1 MNESSRG
8 ITRRQLIG
16 GAGAAALGAV
26 TLRSPQAASTIN
38 WDHTVDV
45 VVVGTGIGA
54 ATAAYVANK
63 KGNSVNMVEKAEYFG
78 GTTARSAGV
87 MWIPNNFI
95 IRDRGDKDSKQD
107 CLHYLTRYSF
117 PQYYNPDSETLG
129 ISEYAYSLL
138 EAFYDNG
145 AAAIDLLRQDAVLK
159 LHEWRMYQLDIP
171 APDYLD
177 HVAENKSSDGR
188 ALGVIIGDGG
198 TGLGAHLM
206 AQMKAGIDKRKIP
219 VLLGHRA
226 ERVVINDEGRVIG
239 LEANRAGK
247 TIRLRAR
254 KAVIF
259 ATGGYA
265 HNEDFVE
272 NYQRSTI
279 YGACA
284 SPMSTGDFIRIA
296 GAAGARMGN
305 LGGAWRT
312 QVLLE
317 QALDNRFLS
326 SGVFFP
332 PGDSIIQVNRYGLRV
347 VNEKRNYND
356 RTEIHNSYDP
366 SKAEFP
372 NHIMLMLYDQRSAEA
387 FAGNH
392 PFPKDGGDAN
402 YIIKGDTLDLLVRET
417 RKRLLKIAGRTGGFS
432 LDESFLDNLPATIK
446 RFNGFA
452 ESGIDIDFQRG
463 EADYDREWQKVFS
476 ARITESHWPIN
487 DKPNNTMYPI
497 SDKGPYYGILLGPGA
512 LDTNGGPLI
521 DANARILD
529 GGDKPIPGLYGA
541 GNCIASPSG
550 EAYWGAGHTIGL
562 ALTFGYI
569 AAQAADAEEKS

>member
-26 TLRSPQAASTIN
+26 TLRSSQAASTIN

-117 PQYYNPDSETLG
+117 PQHYNPDSETLG

-226 ERVVINDEGRVIG
+226 E
-239 LEANRAGK
+239 
-247 TIRLRAR
+247 
-254 KAVIF
+254 
-259 ATGGYA
+259 
-265 HNEDFVE
+265 
-272 NYQRSTI
+272 
-279 YGACA
+279 
-284 SPMSTGDFIRIA
+284 
-296 GAAGARMGN
+296 
-305 LGGAWRT
+305 
-312 QVLLE
+312 
-317 QALDNRFLS
+317 
-326 SGVFFP
+326 
-332 PGDSIIQVNRYGLRV
+332 
-347 VNEKRNYND
+347 
-356 RTEIHNSYDP
+356 
-366 SKAEFP
+366 
-372 NHIMLMLYDQRSAEA
+372 
-387 FAGNH
+387 
-392 PFPKDGGDAN
+392 
-402 YIIKGDTLDLLVRET
+402 
-417 RKRLLKIAGRTGGFS
+417 
-432 LDESFLDNLPATIK
+432 
-446 RFNGFA
+446 
-452 ESGIDIDFQRG
+452 
-463 EADYDREWQKVFS
+463 
-476 ARITESHWPIN
+476 
-487 DKPNNTMYPI
+487 
-497 SDKGPYYGILLGPGA
+497 
-512 LDTNGGPLI
+512 
-521 DANARILD
+521 
-529 GGDKPIPGLYGA
+529 
-541 GNCIASPSG
+541 
-550 EAYWGAGHTIGL
+550 
-562 ALTFGYI
+562 
-569 AAQAADAEEKS
+569 

>member
-1 MNESSRG
+1 MNKPSQG
-8 ITRRQLIG
+8 ISRRQLLG
-16 GAGAAALGAV
+16 GAGVAALGAIS
-26 TLRSPQAASTIN
+26 LQSSRAMAEGK
-38 WDHTVDV
+38 WDHDVDI
-45 VVVGTGIGA
+45 VVVGSGIGA
-54 ATAAYVANK
+54 ATAAYVARS
-63 KGNSVNMVEKAEYFG
+63 KGNSVKMVEKAEMFG

-87 MWIPNNFI
+87 LWIPNNFV
-95 IRDRGDKDSKQD
+95 IRDRGDKDDRSD
-107 CLHYLTRYSF
+107 CLHYLARFSH
-117 PQYYNPDSETLG
+117 PQRYNPASPTLG
-129 ISEYAYSLL
+129 LSEHAFSLL
-138 EAFYDNG
+138 AAFYDNAS
-145 AAAIDLLRQDAVLK
+145 AAVDFLRKEAVLK
-159 LHEWRMYQLDIP
+159 LHEWRMFALDLS

-177 HVAENKSSDGR
+177 DVKQNKMPDGR
-188 ALGVIIGDGG
+188 ALGVTIGDGG

-206 AQMKAGIDKRKIP
+206 EQMKAGIDKLGIP

-226 ERVVINDEGRVIG
+226 ERIVMDEKGRVVG
-239 LEANRAGK
+239 LETERKGK
-247 TIRLRAR
+247 TVSLRAR

-265 HNEDFVE
+265 HNVKFVS

-284 SPMSTGDFIRIA
+284 SPMSTGDFISIA
-296 GAAGARMGN
+296 GAAGARMGD

-317 QALDNRFLS
+317 QALDNRVLP

-332 PGDSIIQVNRYGLRV
+332 PGDSMIQVNRYGHRV
-347 VNEKRNYND
+347 VNKKRNYND
-356 RTEIHNSYDP
+356 RTEIHSAYNP

-372 NHIMLMLYDQRSAEA
+372 NHIMLMLYDQRSAET

-392 PFPKDGGDAN
+392 PLPKAAGDAY
-402 YIIKGDTLDLLVRET
+402 YIIKGDTLEQVAMEIR
-417 RKRLLKIAGRTGGFS
+417 RRLKKMAPRTGGFS
-432 LDESFLDNLPATIK
+432 LDDTFMENLRATIK

-452 ESGIDIDFQRG
+452 ETGKDKDFLRG
-463 EADYDREWQKVFS
+463 NSAYDREWQKVFS
-476 ARITESHWPIN
+476 GRLAESDWPVN

-497 SDKGPYYGILLGPGA
+497 SDKGPYYAILLGPGA

-521 DANARILD
+521 DASARVLD
-529 GGDKPIPGLYGA
+529 SQDKAITGLYGA

-569 AAQAADAEEKS
+569 AANAANKEVKS

>member
-1 MNESSRG
+1 MNDSRHG
-8 ITRRQLIG
+8 ISRRQLIS

-26 TLRSPQAASTIN
+26 ALQSSKATTMGK
-38 WDHTVDV
+38 WDHEVDI
-45 VVVGTGIGA
+45 VVVGSGIGA
-54 ATAAYVANK
+54 ATAAYVAK
-63 KGNSVNMVEKAEYFG
+63 LRGNSVKMVEKADTFG

-87 MWIPNNFI
+87 LWIPNNFV
-95 IRDRGDKDSKQD
+95 IRDRGDKDSKDD
-107 CLHYLTRYSF
+107 CLHYLVRFSF
-117 PQYYNPDSETLG
+117 PQRYNPDSSTLG
-129 ISEYAYSLL
+129 ISDHAYSLL
-138 EAFYDNG
+138 AAFYDN
-145 AAAIDLLRQDAVLK
+145 AATAIDLLRKESVLK
-159 LHEWRMYQLDIP
+159 LHEWRMFQLDLS

-177 HVAENKSSDGR
+177 HVTENRMSDGR
-188 ALGVIIGDGG
+188 ALGVTIGDGG

-206 AQMKAGIDKRKIP
+206 EQMKTGIDNLSIP
-219 VLLGHRA
+219 VLLAHRA
-226 ERVVINDEGRVIG
+226 ERVVMNDEGRVIG
-239 LEANRAGK
+239 LESGNDK
-247 TIRLRAR
+247 HTVTLRAR

-265 HNEDFVE
+265 HNETFVA

-296 GAAGARMGN
+296 GAAGARMGD

-317 QALDNRFLS
+317 QALDNRVLP

-332 PGDSIIQVNRYGLRV
+332 PGDSMILVNRYGQRV

-356 RTEIHNSYDP
+356 RTEIHSAYNP
-366 SKAEFP
+366 SLAEFP

-392 PFPKDGGDAN
+392 PLPKEATGA
-402 YIIKGDTLDLLVRET
+402 YYVMKGDTLDNLITET
-417 RKRLLKIAGRTGGFS
+417 KKRLAKFAKRTGGFS
-432 LDESFLDNLPATIK
+432 LDESFMDNLRETIK
-446 RFNGFA
+446 RFNSFA
-452 ESGIDIDFQRG
+452 ESGKDIDFQRG
-463 EADYDREWQKVFS
+463 DAGYDQEWQKVFS
-476 ARITESHWPIN
+476 GRLAESHWPLN
-487 DKPNNTMYPI
+487 DKPNKTMYPI
-497 SDKGPYYGILLGPGA
+497 RDKGPYYAILLGPGV

-521 DANARILD
+521 DAKARILD
-529 GGDKPIPGLYGA
+529 SRDKPIPGLYGA

-569 AAQAADAEEKS
+569 AANAANDETPN